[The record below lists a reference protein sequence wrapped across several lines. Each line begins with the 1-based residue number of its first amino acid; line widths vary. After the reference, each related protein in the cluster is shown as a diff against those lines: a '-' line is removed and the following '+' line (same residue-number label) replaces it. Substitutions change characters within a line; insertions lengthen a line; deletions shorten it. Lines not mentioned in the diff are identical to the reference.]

1 VWGDSFF
8 LGDFIG
14 MLSLRKS
21 APEPPLSYY
30 RARYYDPAVGRLLSE
45 DLTGFKAGVN
55 FYPYVTNDA
64 VNQTDPTGFD
74 SDSQFCRRLREK
86 IENVRRSIQRRI
98 GQLDENPLNL
108 PESCPGPPSLS
119 KAGHRML
126 INMDKAL
133 LATLEATYA
142 WRCKDKPP
150 SPPVPVL
157 VPADTAVKTGTAAGI
172 GIIIYYII
180 SEGSRLFPPRNL
192 IPVP

>member
-1 VWGDSFF
+1 MHNVGEIVTRFAAREADTQTC
-8 LGDFIG
+8 LY
-14 MLSLRKS
+14 
-21 APEPPLSYY
+21 YY

-45 DLTGFKAGVN
+45 DPTGFKASVN

-74 SDSQFCRRLREK
+74 SDSQFCRCLREK
-86 IENVRRSIQRRI
+86 IENVRRNIQRRI

-172 GIIIYYII
+172 GVIIYYII

-192 IPVP
+192 VPVP